1 MNYLKDIS
9 SLESIQKK
17 YADLPQVNIWGVEEL
32 ADEGGPQFG
41 AGGQQVGYDKPTQG
55 IAQPTDLPWMDS
67 ARFGQG
73 AYNKPVQ
80 EYLKMAKLPE
90 VLQGYNPNA
99 AVQKQTDGTYHG
111 YYNRTGRDLGEMPN
125 ITRSYNGYTTP
136 DATNAINAD
145 YILDVANEL
154 DRIDPNVYSFNI
166 RNAVTPPQ
174 GSSINIGKQNPYIA
188 LPKIIR

>member
-1 MNYLKDIS
+1 MNYLSDIS
-9 SLESIQKK
+9 SLEAIQKK
-17 YADLPQVNIWGVEEL
+17 YADLPKVNVWGVEEL
-32 ADEGGPQFG
+32 ADEGGDQF
-41 AGGQQVGYDKPTQG
+41 ANGQKVGTDPGKSG
-55 IAQPTDLPWMDS
+55 IERPVDLPWMNS

-73 AYNKPVQ
+73 AYNQPVQ
-80 EYLKMAKLPE
+80 SYLKMAKLPTI
-90 VLQGYNPNA
+90 LQGYNPNA
-99 AVQKQTDGTYHG
+99 TAQKQADGSYHG
-111 YYNRTGRDLGEMPN
+111 MYERTGRDLGELPN
-125 ITRSYNGYTTP
+125 VTRSYNGYTTP

-154 DRIDPNVYSFNI
+154 DRIDPNVYAFNI